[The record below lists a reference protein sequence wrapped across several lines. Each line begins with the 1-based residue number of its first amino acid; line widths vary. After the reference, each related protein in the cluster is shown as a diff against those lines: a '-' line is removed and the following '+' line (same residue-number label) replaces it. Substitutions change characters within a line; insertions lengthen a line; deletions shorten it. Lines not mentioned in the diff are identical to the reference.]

1 MAKKGFGK
9 VLAVANVA
17 GAAAAGISYLK
28 KYRSFNKELEEEF
41 HDFEGEDDED
51 LEDLFFEDE
60 EEDAADALSLDT
72 DEEEDTTAD
81 TDKEEGSAQSK
92 NTRRYI
98 ALNASTDELKL
109 AAKDMLAAAGGM
121 AGAARN
127 VLKDAAA
134 ILTDTAHEAASAA
147 KDTAQAAKA
156 KVAEKVEERKE
167 RKHADVDE
175 EEDIFEDETPV
186 DVPAAGED
194 GDGHAPA
201 QDAPEESATAATEP
215 AAKET
220 GATDTQDAAPAPEK
234 EDKASAADPQEA
246 PSTTEVVELE

>member
-9 VLAVANVA
+9 VLAVATVA

-134 ILTDTAHEAASAA
+134 ILTDTA
-147 KDTAQAAKA
+147 QAAKA

-220 GATDTQDAAPAPEK
+220 GATDTQDAACK
-234 EDKASAADPQEA
+234 
-246 PSTTEVVELE
+246 

>member
-9 VLAVANVA
+9 VLAVATVA

-92 NTRRYI
+92 NTR
-98 ALNASTDELKL
+98 
-109 AAKDMLAAAGGM
+109 
-121 AGAARN
+121 
-127 VLKDAAA
+127 
-134 ILTDTAHEAASAA
+134 
-147 KDTAQAAKA
+147 
-156 KVAEKVEERKE
+156 
-167 RKHADVDE
+167 
-175 EEDIFEDETPV
+175 DI
-186 DVPAAGED
+186 
-194 GDGHAPA
+194 
-201 QDAPEESATAATEP
+201 SR
-215 AAKET
+215 
-220 GATDTQDAAPAPEK
+220 
-234 EDKASAADPQEA
+234 
-246 PSTTEVVELE
+246 